1 MPSPTKNDGK
11 QTIEQ
16 LQARYDEFRSQK
28 VKFETQRD
36 AAKEE
41 LDKLKL
47 QAKELYGSDDIE
59 TLEQMLSEMKAEN
72 EAKRSQY
79 QATLDSI
86 EEKIRSVEQEF
97 AAQESN

>member
-1 MPSPTKNDGK
+1 MPSPKKNDGK